1 MIWKQS
7 RQLILVLLSLLVV
20 ILFSGTALAQRYEN
34 NIDLVRFGGDL
45 TVSQEQVVKDATVVW
60 GSVTVLPEA
69 RVTGDAVAIG
79 GNIVLKKGASVDG
92 DAVALGGEVIRA
104 EGTKIGGDIVTG
116 SQEVKNTIYLF
127 RRWGIRGVLARIYLF
142 SAGFHLLVMLAI
154 AILGVLLLLLTPNLL
169 PTIASTINQ
178 TPLKSGAWGFGGAI
192 ALILLSILISG
203 SILGMLVLPVVN
215 LAAFIA
221 GFLGAT
227 SMGLLIGQKTLT
239 ASDYKPIPQ
248 FLVGSLILALIG
260 LIPLIG
266 GLFLLIINI
275 FGFGAVLASQLEMK
289 RQQWLRRK
297 SFQDANVRG

>member
-1 MIWKQS
+1 MIWRQS
-7 RQLILVLLSLLVV
+7 RQLILVLLSLLMV
-20 ILFSGTALAQRYEN
+20 IFFSGTALAQRSEN

-45 TVSQEQVVKDATVVW
+45 TVSQKQVVKDATAVW
-60 GSVTVLPEA
+60 GSITVLPEA

-79 GNIVLKKGASVDG
+79 GNVVLKKGASVDG
-92 DAVALGGEVIRA
+92 DAVALGGEVIQA

-116 SQEVKNTIYLF
+116 SKEVKDGIYVF
-127 RRWGIRGVLARIYLF
+127 RRWGIQGVLARIYLF
-142 SAGFHLLVMLAI
+142 SAGFHLLAMLAI
-154 AILGVLLLLLTPNLL
+154 AVFGVLLLVLTPNLL

-178 TPLKSGAWGFGGAI
+178 TPLKSVAWGLGGAI

-221 GFLGAT
+221 GLLGIT
-227 SMGLLIGQKTLT
+227 SIGLLIGQKTLT
-239 ASDYKPIPQ
+239 APERKPIPQ
-248 FLVGSLILALIG
+248 FLVGNLILALIG

-266 GLFLLIINI
+266 GLFLLVINI

-289 RQQWLRRK
+289 RQQWFKRK
-297 SFQDANVRG
+297 SFQDANVKG

>member
-7 RQLILVLLSLLVV
+7 RQLILVLLSFLMV
-20 ILFSGTALAQRYEN
+20 IFLSGTALAQKYEN
-34 NIDLVRFGGDL
+34 NNDLVRFGGDL
-45 TVSQEQVVKDATVVW
+45 TVSQKQVVKDATAIW
-60 GSVTVLPEA
+60 GSVTVLPSA

-79 GNIVLKKGASVDG
+79 GDVVLKKGASVDG

-104 EGTKIGGDIVTG
+104 AGTQIGGDIVTG

-127 RRWGIRGVLARIYLF
+127 RRWGIQGVLARIYLF
-142 SAGFHLLVMLAI
+142 GAGFHLLAMLAI
-154 AILGVLLLLLTPNLL
+154 AVLGVLLFLLIPNLL

-178 TPLKSGAWGFGGAI
+178 TPLKSGAWGLGGAI

-215 LAAFIA
+215 LAALIA
-221 GFLGAT
+221 GLLGTA

-239 ASDYKPIPQ
+239 ASERKPIPQ

-266 GLFLLIINI
+266 GLFLLVVNI

-289 RQQWLRRK
+289 RQQWFGRK
-297 SFQDANVRG
+297 SFPNADVGG